1 MSSNLSIHLR
11 IIVGKKWKAVPPT
24 PYYLSKRADMF
35 SVSADKALAEG
46 KVSEYN
52 ALMLKSIEYRTL
64 AGQLPLEKEIH
75 DNDIQTA

>member
-1 MSSNLSIHLR
+1 M
-11 IIVGKKWKAVPPT
+11 GEWKPVPPT
-24 PYYLSKRADMF
+24 PYYLSKRAEMY
-35 SVSADKALAEG
+35 SASASKALAEG
-46 KVSEYN
+46 RVSEYN